1 MLKNAIRVQASR
13 GSRRDP
19 TTVEPP
25 TERATA
31 SKSHGEDE
39 PAFAPLPHPDGC
51 LALVEVHRAK
61 EIPVEGAAYV
71 LNTPASGRK
80 GGILR
85 RVFRER
91 REYEGCEYSECG

>member
-1 MLKNAIRVQASR
+1 MLKNAIRVQAS
-13 GSRRDP
+13 RDP

-71 LNTPASGRK
+71 RNTPASGRK
-80 GGILR
+80 TVVR
-85 RVFRER
+85 SVFKAP
-91 REYEGCEYSECG
+91 REYEGLRIL